1 VTFSIV
7 ARCQHTG
14 ELGVAALTNALGVG
28 KLVVHARAQVGAAA
42 TQGEVNPYLA
52 IDVLSRLADDVPAGQ
67 AVREVLAGDPGREHR
82 QLGVVDAA
90 GTAVV
95 HTGAETHGWAGHRTG
110 RGFTVQG
117 NRLASSEVVDAAH
130 DAFLASEGELVDRL
144 IAGLQAGQDHGGDA
158 EGHRS
163 AGLTVVDR
171 EAYPLWDLRVD
182 HDDDPLGKLREEAEL
197 LGQELIPQ
205 IRRMPTRAQPLG
217 GLDEDHDAQ
226 PEA

>member
-1 VTFSIV
+1 MTFSIV
-7 ARCQHTG
+7 ARCETTG

-28 KLVVHARAQVGAAA
+28 KLVVHARARVGAAA
-42 TQGEVNPYLA
+42 TQAEVNPYLA
-52 IDVLSRLADDVPAGQ
+52 IDALARLADGVPAPQ

-82 QLGVVDAA
+82 QLGLVDRD
-90 GTAVV
+90 GTAVA
-95 HTGAETHGWAGHRTG
+95 HTGTEAPGWAGHRVG
-110 RGFTVQG
+110 DGVSVQG
-117 NRLASSEVVDAAH
+117 NRLEGDAVVDATLEV
-130 DAFLASEGELVDRL
+130 FLSSEGELVDRL
-144 IAGLQAGQDHGGDA
+144 IEALAAGLAEGGDA

-182 HDDDPLGKLREEAEL
+182 HDDDPLARLREEATL
-197 LGQELIPQ
+197 LGDELIPQ

-217 GLDEDHDAQ
+217 GLDDAADQ

>member
-1 VTFSIV
+1 MTFSIV
-7 ARCQHTG
+7 ARCETTG

-28 KLVVHARAQVGAAA
+28 KLVVHARARVGAAA
-42 TQGEVNPYLA
+42 TQAEVNPYLA
-52 IDVLSRLADDVPAGQ
+52 IDALARLADGVPAPQ

-82 QLGVVDAA
+82 QLGLVDRD
-90 GTAVV
+90 GTAVA
-95 HTGAETHGWAGHRTG
+95 HTGTEAPGWAGHRVG
-110 RGFTVQG
+110 DGVSVQG
-117 NRLASSEVVDAAH
+117 NRLEGDAVVDATLE
-130 DAFLASEGELVDRL
+130 AFLSSEGELVDRL
-144 IAGLQAGQDHGGDA
+144 IEALAAGLAEGGDA

-182 HDDDPLGKLREEAEL
+182 HDDDPLARLREEATL
-197 LGQELIPQ
+197 LGDELIPQ

-217 GLDEDHDAQ
+217 GLDDAADQ